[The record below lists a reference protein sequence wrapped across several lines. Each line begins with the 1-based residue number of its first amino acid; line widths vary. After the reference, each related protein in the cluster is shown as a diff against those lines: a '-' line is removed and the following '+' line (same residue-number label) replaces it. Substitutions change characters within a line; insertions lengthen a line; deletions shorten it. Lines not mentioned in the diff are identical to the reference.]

1 MARTRI
7 QKPTADPRRRILDVA
22 AAIFAASGFE
32 GARVDQ
38 IAERAAVNKAML
50 YYHVGDKD
58 VLYETVLLDTIED
71 ALAHI
76 AAATAASKTAEERL
90 RCTVAAIAD
99 AARRHPHFP
108 PLMLRELASGGAT
121 LPDRVMQRMQS
132 VFQAVRDALE
142 QGTQSGEFR
151 PVDPV
156 ATHMFIAGSLLVL
169 LAGGPIRRRI
179 RQLSDV
185 PKTSAA
191 DRSPADIASF
201 VCDLVLEGLRT
212 PAARRRRRHRTPP
225 KKN

>member
-1 MARTRI
+1 MART
-7 QKPTADPRRRILDVA
+7 QKSADDPRRRILDVA
-22 AAIFAASGFE
+22 AAAFAASGFE

-38 IAERAAVNKAML
+38 IAKRAAVNKAML

-58 VLYETVLLDTIED
+58 VLYETILLETIED
-71 ALAHI
+71 ALARI
-76 AAATAASKTAEERL
+76 AAATASSKTAEDRL
-90 RCTVAAIAD
+90 RSTVATIAD
-99 AARRHPHFP
+99 TARRHSHFA

-121 LPDRVMQRMQS
+121 LPDRVMQRMRD

-142 QGTQSGEFR
+142 QGTRSGEFR
-151 PVDPV
+151 AVDPV

-179 RQLSDV
+179 RQLTDV
-185 PKTSAA
+185 PKVSVA

-201 VCDLVLEGLRT
+201 VCDVVLEGLRP
-212 PAARRRRRHRTPP
+212 PAAQGARRRRTPLK